1 MRAGKRVV
9 VASRR
14 PRAGAGALVSL
25 ALHGSAMA
33 AALVGLAGGGAP
45 AGTGEPVA
53 MTMMFVAGPPA
64 EAPGSVPAEVTPVP
78 EAPAP
83 LTAPAAEPVTTER
96 PAADSEPTPIADTA
110 TENGPAEPA
119 AVPRSEQIAPAEP
132 AGPVAVAAES
142 PPEQIAASPPP
153 PLPPRPSETRPTPP
167 RAATAPRRASTRA
180 ASSPAEGGQPG
191 GREAVGR
198 PDAAGPP
205 GPPAEPGPIL
215 VSNPGFR
222 RPPSPP
228 AYPPQA
234 IARGI
239 EGTVLLRALI
249 GPDGETL
256 EIRIHRSSGAVLLD
270 QAAVEAV
277 RRWAFR
283 PALVGGRTVP
293 AWVEV
298 PVRFRLD

>member
-14 PRAGAGALVSL
+14 PRAGAGALASL
-25 ALHGSAMA
+25 ALHGSVMA

-53 MTMMFVAGPPA
+53 VPIMFVAGPPA
-64 EAPGSVPAEVTPVP
+64 EAPGAVPAEATPLP
-78 EAPAP
+78 DAPAP
-83 LTAPAAEPVTTER
+83 LATPAAAPVTIERAAAHPEPMPMTET
-96 PAADSEPTPIADTA
+96 AAEH
-110 TENGPAEPA
+110 GPAEPE
-119 AVPRSEQIAPAEP
+119 AVPPSEPLAPAAP
-132 AGPVAVAAES
+132 AGPVPVAAES
-142 PPEQIAASPPP
+142 PPEQIAAPPPP
-153 PLPPRPSETRPTPP
+153 PLPPRPAETRPTPP
-167 RAATAPRRASTRA
+167 RTAMAARPAPARA
-180 ASSPAEGGQPG
+180 ASASAEGGPPG
-191 GREAVGR
+191 GSEAVGR
-198 PDAAGPP
+198 PDAAGTP

-215 VSNPGFR
+215 ASNPGFR

-228 AYPPQA
+228 AYPRQA

-239 EGTVLLRALI
+239 EGTVLLRVLI
-249 GPDGETL
+249 GPDGETI

-283 PALVGGRTVP
+283 PALVGGRAVP